1 MCVLRGHL
9 DESITIMIKR
19 ITFGVGLIF
28 ALALIY
34 ILNTIPPAR
43 AGAAGVLGVYI
54 LLYGTLVATM
64 TFAVHYGA
72 LLVGYMIG
80 TDTSRPA
87 HQPSF
92 KKAYYYASVVA
103 LGPIVCIS
111 LKSVGKL
118 DALGIL
124 LTVLLLIVGCVYV
137 SRQTA

>member
-1 MCVLRGHL
+1 M
-9 DESITIMIKR
+9 KR

-43 AGAAGVLGVYI
+43 AGAAGVLGVYV

-80 TDTSRPA
+80 ADTSRPA

-118 DALGIL
+118 DALGIV
-124 LTVLLLIVGCVYV
+124 LTLVLLIVGCIYV

>member
-1 MCVLRGHL
+1 MLRGHL
-9 DESITIMIKR
+9 DELITIMIKR

-43 AGAAGVLGVYI
+43 AGAAGVLGVYV
-54 LLYGTLVATM
+54 LLYGTLVAAM

-80 TDTSRPA
+80 ADTSRPA

-118 DALGIL
+118 DALGIV
-124 LTVLLLIVGCVYV
+124 LTLVLLIVGCIYV

>member
-1 MCVLRGHL
+1 
-9 DESITIMIKR
+9 MIKR

-54 LLYGTLVATM
+54 LLYGTLVAAM

-80 TDTSRPA
+80 ADTSRPA

-118 DALGIL
+118 DALGIV

>member
-9 DESITIMIKR
+9 DELITIMIKR

-43 AGAAGVLGVYI
+43 AGAAGVLGVYV

-64 TFAVHYGA
+64 TFAVYYGA

-80 TDTSRPA
+80 ADTSRPA

-118 DALGIL
+118 DALGIV
-124 LTVLLLIVGCVYV
+124 LTLVLLIVGCIYV

>member
-1 MCVLRGHL
+1 M
-9 DESITIMIKR
+9 
-19 ITFGVGLIF
+19 
-28 ALALIY
+28 
-34 ILNTIPPAR
+34 
-43 AGAAGVLGVYI
+43 LGVYV
-54 LLYGTLVATM
+54 LLYGTLVAVM

-80 TDTSRPA
+80 ADTSRPA

-118 DALGIL
+118 DVLGIV
-124 LTVLLLIVGCVYV
+124 LTLVLLIVGCIYV